1 MFPLFPRHFGIV
13 KFFEF
18 LHVYFIINIILL
30 CLLSL
35 CTIWYNRK
43 NNSYTSLV
51 VRRKVSRDNVTSVPT
66 VDRCINVVIILLL
79 GFLSCFILKF
89 QHNLNK
95 QLSILY
101 INIYIYT
108 CICIYIHIYIFICK
122 NKKVPRS
129 IVVIITFLLFFS
141 SFLWIRH
148 IDWVIIFFLLVDMWK
163 KRKKFR

>member
-13 KFFEF
+13 KFFEL
-18 LHVYFIINIILL
+18 LHVYFTINIILL

-43 NNSYTSLV
+43 SNSYTSLV
-51 VRRKVSRDNVTSVPT
+51 VRRKVSRDNVTPVPT
-66 VDRCINVVIILLL
+66 IERCINIVIFLLL

-95 QLSILY
+95 QLFTLY
-101 INIYIYT
+101 INIYIHVYVY
-108 CICIYIHIYIFICK
+108 IYIYTHIYIFICK

-129 IVVIITFLLFFS
+129 IVVIITFLLF
-141 SFLWIRH
+141 LNNTH
-148 IDWVIIFFLLVDMWK
+148 
-163 KRKKFR
+163 